1 MKLNITH
8 IITRESSKG
17 HTYYIVLATNGS
29 KTLAFTLYGNTP
41 VAGKFTS
48 MADLALA
55 VSCLSAGEFIPTIFA
70 LDVKDNVQVLI
81 VE

>member
-8 IITRESSKG
+8 IITRQSVKG

-41 VAGKFTS
+41 VSGKYSS
-48 MADLALA
+48 MQDLYLA
-55 VSCLSAGEFIPTIFA
+55 ASCLSAGEFIPTIFA

-81 VE
+81 VD